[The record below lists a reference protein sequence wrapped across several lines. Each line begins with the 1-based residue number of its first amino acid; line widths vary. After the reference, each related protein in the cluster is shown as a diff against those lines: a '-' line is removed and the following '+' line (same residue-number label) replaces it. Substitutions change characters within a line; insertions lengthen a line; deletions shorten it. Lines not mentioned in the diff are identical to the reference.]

1 MLNARN
7 YARRGTAMGWLIAWL
22 STVGKNIRPRGAAL
36 LTRAALAGT
45 DGLSKAGSHPRLS
58 VSSRQNVS
66 LALHRREEG
75 LLAPPSGVVR
85 LRISAPFVAKKRHP
99 RPSQRQPVS
108 PFPTTRREDTLA
120 ASEPKPDSEQAMRPA
135 QAPAAAPCELP
146 ANLAELWNLAPGIT
160 YLNHGSFGLT
170 PMRVLEAQA
179 RLRGEL
185 TDDPVDFL
193 CRRYQPY
200 LNAALAKLAGF
211 VGTFPSNLVFVDNA
225 TTGMNAAA
233 VSLSVSAGD
242 EIIVGD
248 HEYGA
253 VARLWRQVSQR
264 AGAIVH
270 TPTIPAPIDST
281 DALIDALLQPLNS
294 RTRVLVVSHVTS
306 ATAVVFP
313 LDQMVA
319 EARRRHAQFGGGPL
333 WIVVDGPHALL
344 QVPLQIDRL
353 DVDCYT
359 ASCHKW
365 LSAPIGSGF
374 LYAHPR
380 VQSRIRPALTSW
392 GTMPADE
399 QENFQGEFHWPGTR
413 DPSAWLAV
421 PAAIELF
428 ASIGLERFRNQT
440 HELARYARAQLI
452 DRLGAEP
459 LVPDSPDWYASMV
472 ALALPEPAGAAL
484 GTQAAKRRALGW
496 QQQLWER
503 AGIEVPLNVWGGRTV
518 LRVSCH
524 LYNRADQI
532 DRLVDT
538 LAEVLKSHQ

>member
-1 MLNARN
+1 MA
-7 YARRGTAMGWLIAWL
+7 
-22 STVGKNIRPRGAAL
+22 
-36 LTRAALAGT
+36 TR
-45 DGLSKAGSHPRLS
+45 
-58 VSSRQNVS
+58 
-66 LALHRREEG
+66 
-75 LLAPPSGVVR
+75 
-85 LRISAPFVAKKRHP
+85 
-99 RPSQRQPVS
+99 
-108 PFPTTRREDTLA
+108 
-120 ASEPKPDSEQAMRPA
+120 EPKLDSEQALPPA
-135 QAPAAAPCELP
+135 QTVTSALRELP
-146 ANLAELWNLAPGIT
+146 ADLAELWNLAPGLT

-170 PMRVLEAQA
+170 PRHVLETQA

-185 TDDPVDFL
+185 TSDPVDFL

-200 LNAALAKLAGF
+200 LDAALARLAGF
-211 VGTFPSNLVFVDNA
+211 VGSSPTNLVFVDNA
-225 TTGMNAAA
+225 TTGVNAAA
-233 VSLSVSAGD
+233 VSLPLSAGD
-242 EIIVGD
+242 EIILGD

-253 VARLWRQVSQR
+253 VARLWRQVAER

-270 TPTIPAPIDST
+270 APAIPAPIDSA
-281 DALIDALLQPLNS
+281 DALVDALLQPLNS

-313 LDQMVA
+313 LDQIVR
-319 EARRRHAQFGGGPL
+319 EARRRHAQFGGAHL

-365 LSAPIGSGF
+365 LSAPLGSGF

-380 VQSRIRPALTSW
+380 VQSLIRPALTSW

-421 PAAIELF
+421 PAAIELLE
-428 ASIGLERFRNQT
+428 AVGWERFRSQT

-452 DRLGAEP
+452 DRLEAEP

-472 ALALPEPAGAAL
+472 ALALPEPTGAAL

-532 DRLVDT
+532 DRLVAS
-538 LAEVLKSHQ
+538 LAEVLGRRG

>member
-1 MLNARN
+1 MAAREPQ
-7 YARRGTAMGWLIAWL
+7 
-22 STVGKNIRPRGAAL
+22 STSDKDSLPP
-36 LTRAALAGT
+36 
-45 DGLSKAGSHPRLS
+45 HMP
-58 VSSRQNVS
+58 SS
-66 LALHRREEG
+66 AT
-75 LLAPPSGVVR
+75 P
-85 LRISAPFVAKKRHP
+85 
-99 RPSQRQPVS
+99 
-108 PFPTTRREDTLA
+108 
-120 ASEPKPDSEQAMRPA
+120 
-135 QAPAAAPCELP
+135 ELP
-146 ANLAELWNLAPGIT
+146 AELAQLWDLADGVT

-170 PMRVLEAQA
+170 PRHVLEKQTQ
-179 RLRGEL
+179 LRGEL
-185 TDDPVDFL
+185 TGDPVDFL

-200 LNAALAKLAGF
+200 LNAALATLAGF
-211 VGTFPSNLVFVDNA
+211 VGTTPANLVFVDNA

-233 VSLSVSAGD
+233 VSLPMSAGE

-253 VARLWRQVSQR
+253 VARLWRHVAQR

-270 TPTIPAPIDST
+270 TPAIPAPIKTADE
-281 DALIDALLQPLNS
+281 LIDALLKPLNA

-306 ATAVVFP
+306 ATAMVFP
-313 LDQMVA
+313 LERIVD
-319 EARRRHAQFGGGPL
+319 EARRRHAKLGGAPL
-333 WIVVDGPHALL
+333 WIVVDGPHALV
-344 QVPLQIDRL
+344 QVPLRIDQL
-353 DVDCYT
+353 DVDCYV

-365 LSAPIGSGF
+365 LSAPLGSGF

-380 VQSRIRPALTSW
+380 VQPLIRPALTSW

-399 QENFQGEFHWPGTR
+399 HENFQGEFHWPGTR

-421 PAAIELF
+421 PAAIALF
-428 ASIGLERFRNQT
+428 ESIGLERFRNQT

-459 LVPDSPDWYASMV
+459 LMPDSPDWYASMV
-472 ALALPEPAGAAL
+472 ALALPAPAGAAL

-496 QQQLWER
+496 QQQLWEQ

-532 DRLVDT
+532 DRLVAT
-538 LAEVLKSHQ
+538 LADVLKSHK